1 MMTYFNLREN
11 FYKEYIR
18 HKEIMFVLKNYKTKA
33 KAEINEE
40 FIRNIILNNF
50 AEFKS
55 FAQIEGNYEIKGKN
69 LHGIRIPQLLFSI
82 EDSGLEILKF
92 KAVDN
97 TGKGI
102 YDFEI
107 IVKWLY
113 FSF

>member
-1 MMTYFNLREN
+1 
-11 FYKEYIR
+11 
-18 HKEIMFVLKNYKTKA
+18 MFVLKNYRTKSKT
-33 KAEINEE
+33 EINEE

-55 FAQIEGNYEIKGKN
+55 FAQVEGNYEIKGKN

-92 KAVDN
+92 KAVDY

-107 IVKWLY
+107 IVK
-113 FSF
+113 